1 MAARRKLT
9 SRKKLTSKVQKD
21 VENIGRT
28 LQRLGKKLLGDAR
41 AAAFDATER
50 TLSVA
55 QKKLQKVRVQLKKPT
70 A

>member
-1 MAARRKLT
+1 MAARRKVT

>member
-1 MAARRKLT
+1 MATRRKLT

-55 QKKLQKVRVQLKKPT
+55 QKKLQRVRAQLKKPT